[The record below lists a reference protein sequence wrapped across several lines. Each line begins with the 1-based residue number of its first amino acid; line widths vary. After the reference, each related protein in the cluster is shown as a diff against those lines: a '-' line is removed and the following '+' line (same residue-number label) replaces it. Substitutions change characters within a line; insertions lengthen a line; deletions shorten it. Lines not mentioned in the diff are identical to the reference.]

1 LLRPRAINGKACSHC
16 ATFLR
21 GFILAVFISPSAFFC
36 VTRALRIGLLF
47 RRYSLSR
54 VEMNGFAALDVSV
67 PPKGLSL
74 RRGITRKKLKPKEKV
89 NEH

>member
-1 LLRPRAINGKACSHC
+1 
-16 ATFLR
+16 
-21 GFILAVFISPSAFFC
+21 
-36 VTRALRIGLLF
+36 
-47 RRYSLSR
+47 
-54 VEMNGFAALDVSV
+54 MNGFAALDVSV